1 MIHDKLSN
9 EIWDYF
15 NKLINVAYPI
25 FSTFK
30 GYVSLPRRTKLRPL
44 AERKVNDFSF
54 LQFIDLTE
62 FTLKYP
68 KWCNIDFLFYLV
80 CDLT

>member
-44 AERKVNDFSF
+44 AERKENDLGVLKETFF
-54 LQFIDLTE
+54 HFK
-62 FTLKYP
+62 TLKVVQY
-68 KWCNIDFLFYLV
+68 
-80 CDLT
+80 